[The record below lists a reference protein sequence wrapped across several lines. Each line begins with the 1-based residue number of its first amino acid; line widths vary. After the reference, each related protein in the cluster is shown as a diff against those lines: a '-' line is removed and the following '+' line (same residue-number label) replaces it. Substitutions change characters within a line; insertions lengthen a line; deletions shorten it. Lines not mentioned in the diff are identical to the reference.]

1 MPDTM
6 QIMKL
11 NSLEPFNGNINL
23 PASYTAP
30 PDKCH
35 PKGKVCVLDRSGSMG
50 SQEGEFKLTL
60 STIKALPGLDSIP
73 PVPKPTGST
82 NLIGK
87 IKKIVESPDFGEQE
101 LIIVTDGL
109 DNQHTI
115 NAFQVGVTESGEPRM
130 VHIKKENYPSH
141 DEYMRARQGAILDYL
156 TYIGAQVHIIG
167 IGNEVKELLKMA
179 ASHPMTVAH
188 VPQRA
193 TASQV
198 ATVVGA
204 AISIVR
210 DTAVTTAD
218 FSTAEEH
225 ATATNA
231 RIITVDNLCGQP
243 AAAAEQVQAIE
254 SDASRVYV
262 GDDAFT
268 VETFKEAFAKA
279 EDAAPIAECAK
290 KYTRGAVMWLLSADP
305 VARAGQGAGRGHRR
319 QVCQGLQAFRGRWR

>member
-1 MPDTM
+1 
-6 QIMKL
+6 
-11 NSLEPFNGNINL
+11 
-23 PASYTAP
+23 
-30 PDKCH
+30 
-35 PKGKVCVLDRSGSMG
+35 
-50 SQEGEFKLTL
+50 
-60 STIKALPGLDSIP
+60 
-73 PVPKPTGST
+73 VPKPTGST

-198 ATVVGA
+198 ATVVEA

-254 SDASRVYV
+254 SDASRVYTS
-262 GDDAFT
+262 AT
-268 VETFKEAFAKA
+268 TPSPSRRSRRPLPRPRMLLRSPSAPRSTR
-279 EDAAPIAECAK
+279 AARSC
-290 KYTRGAVMWLLSADP
+290 G
-305 VARAGQGAGRGHRR
+305 
-319 QVCQGLQAFRGRWR
+319 C

>member
-1 MPDTM
+1 M

-35 PKGKVCVLDRSGSMG
+35 PKGKACVLDRSGSMG

-60 STIKALPGLDSIP
+60 STIKALSGLDSIP

-141 DEYMRARQGAILDYL
+141 DEYMRARQGAD
-156 TYIGAQVHIIG
+156 G
-167 IGNEVKELLKMA
+167 E
-179 ASHPMTVAH
+179 
-188 VPQRA
+188 A
-193 TASQV
+193 TACVVRPRRLQV
-198 ATVVGA
+198 LT
-204 AISIVR
+204 
-210 DTAVTTAD
+210 
-218 FSTAEEH
+218 
-225 ATATNA
+225 
-231 RIITVDNLCGQP
+231 P
-243 AAAAEQVQAIE
+243 
-254 SDASRVYV
+254 
-262 GDDAFT
+262 
-268 VETFKEAFAKA
+268 
-279 EDAAPIAECAK
+279 
-290 KYTRGAVMWLLSADP
+290 
-305 VARAGQGAGRGHRR
+305 
-319 QVCQGLQAFRGRWR
+319 GL